1 MTIPVIKV
9 EGLAKEYV
17 LGALR
22 QPASTFYDLL
32 SGWIRHPFG
41 ETSPRVIEPAPDSR
55 FLALDDVSFD
65 VNAGEVVGIIGRNGA
80 GKSTLLKI
88 LSRITAPSRG
98 RATVRGRLSSLLEV
112 GTGFHAELSGRE
124 NIFLNGAIL
133 GMSRREISRKF
144 DEIVA
149 FAEVEKF
156 IDTPVKRYSSG
167 MYVRLAFGVAAHLD
181 ADILVI
187 DEVLAVGD
195 SAFQDKCMAKMGDLS
210 QGGRTVIFVSH
221 NHSAIA
227 RLCNRGIVLNR
238 GRVSYDGR
246 VGDALVNYNQA
257 SQKETSVAAA
267 TIAGPLTGV
276 IEFEAMYVN
285 DSSQLLGNVVKP
297 EQTIALRADGK
308 LCAAV
313 SSFRVTFCIYKRG
326 ELIFTLHDLREPRDA
341 SAGRFEARTEIPAFL
356 LSPGEYVLD
365 VGAYST
371 ETGEWMLAKNIG
383 HFSVTNDWYDN
394 YETNHAMGVVNL
406 NHFGSRSE
414 WP

>member
-9 EGLAKEYV
+9 EGLTKEYV
-17 LGALR
+17 LGELR
-22 QPASTFYDLL
+22 QPVSTFYDLL
-32 SGWIRHPFG
+32 SGWIRDPLG
-41 ETSPRVIEPAPDSR
+41 ATSPRAIKPAPDAR

-133 GMSRREISRKF
+133 GMSRREIARKF

-181 ADILVI
+181 SDILVI

-238 GRVSYDGR
+238 GHVSYDGR

-276 IEFEAMYVN
+276 VELDAMYVN

-297 EQTIALRADGK
+297 EQTIALRTGGK
-308 LCAAV
+308 LHAAV
-313 SSFRVTFCIYKRG
+313 S
-326 ELIFTLHDLREPRDA
+326 
-341 SAGRFEARTEIPAFL
+341 
-356 LSPGEYVLD
+356 
-365 VGAYST
+365 
-371 ETGEWMLAKNIG
+371 
-383 HFSVTNDWYDN
+383 
-394 YETNHAMGVVNL
+394 
-406 NHFGSRSE
+406 
-414 WP
+414 